1 MPSTSSPFEILADEL
16 GAVAARIERE
26 TGLRITATIAELQ
39 RRDAEREMR
48 LERLERAI
56 SDRLAQI
63 KNGEI
68 GPPGPPGKDGL
79 MGSPGPLGPPGAKGA
94 DGLDGLD
101 GKDGEAGPKGER
113 GEPGE
118 PGESIVGLTGERGE
132 PGPQGPP
139 GLDGKSGESIIGPQ
153 GPAGE
158 PGERGEKGD
167 QGASGLDGERGE
179 RGEPGERGP
188 EGPPGKF
195 PIAKEWTA
203 GTVFYEGDIVTR
215 EGATYQAK
223 RDTAQSTDHADWSC
237 LARAGLDGQ
246 DGRSWTIRDT
256 YDPKQVYAAFDVVT
270 LNSTWFIARKND
282 PGSCPGPDWKA
293 GPVGKRGD
301 KGEKGERGQKG
312 DQGEAGIT
320 VLDWRIDRSA
330 YMAVP
335 IMSDGTDG
343 PPLALRTLFEQF
355 EIDMR

>member
-26 TGLRITATIAELQ
+26 AGLRIAATIAEMR
-39 RRDAEREMR
+39 RRDTEREMR

-56 SDRLAQI
+56 SDRLDQV

-68 GPPGPPGKDGL
+68 GPPGKDGL
-79 MGSPGPLGPPGAKGA
+79 TGPPGPSGPPGA
-94 DGLDGLD
+94 DGLDGEP
-101 GKDGEAGPKGER
+101 GTKGER
-113 GEPGE
+113 GE
-118 PGESIVGLTGERGE
+118 
-132 PGPQGPP
+132 
-139 GLDGKSGESIIGPQ
+139 SGESIIGP
-153 GPAGE
+153 
-158 PGERGEKGD
+158 PGERGESGP
-167 QGASGLDGERGE
+167 QGPPGRDGEPGESIIGAQGPTGE
-179 RGEPGERGP
+179 RGERGP

-203 GTVFYEGDIVTR
+203 GAVFYEGDVVTR

-223 RDTAQSTDHADWSC
+223 RDTAQTTEHGDWIC
-237 LARAGLDGQ
+237 LARAGLDGR

-256 YDPKQVYAAFDVVT
+256 YDPKQTYAAFDVVT
-270 LNSTWFIARKND
+270 LNSTWFIARKDN

-301 KGEKGERGQKG
+301 KGERGEHGSKG
-312 DQGEAGIT
+312 DQGEIGIT

-330 YMAVP
+330 YTATP

-343 PPLALRTLFEQF
+343 PSLTLRTLFEQF
-355 EIDMR
+355 EIDTR